1 MNKVYLI
8 WYDNGSVCVLD
19 AVTTTKKLAKE
30 YIKEQCSTSNNKTI
44 YYKIEP
50 KDLWTNIIA
59 TDPITNLKRKIY
71 PLGD

>member
-8 WYDNGSVCVLD
+8 WYDNGYVRVLD
-19 AVTTTKKLAKE
+19 AVTTTKKLAEE
-30 YIKEQCSTSNNKTI
+30 YIEEQCDSSNNKHS

-50 KDLWTNIIA
+50 KDLWTNIIGI
-59 TDPITNLKRKIY
+59 DPLTNLKRRIY

>member
-8 WYDNGSVCVLD
+8 WYDNGYVNVLD
-19 AVTTTKKLAKE
+19 AVTTTEKLAKE
-30 YIKEQCSTSNNKTI
+30 YIKEQCNSYSNKNI

-59 TDPITNLKRKIY
+59 TDPLTNLNRKIY